1 MRNKK
6 NSTGTAA
13 ILANVAQHLKPTSI
27 KQDQSLA
34 KADQQLVLKLAEK
47 LKGEA
52 GSGSGAGAIN
62 RTLLSSSNVKTTTR
76 LAEALASEF
85 KAPLYKIDLNQLAAK
100 YIGETEKNLS
110 TLFSDAE
117 KQGAILFFDEADAL
131 FGKRSE
137 VNDAHDRFANM
148 EVSHLLQ
155 QIESY
160 SGLTII
166 ASNNK
171 RTIDPDV
178 VRRLGKVIKFPIKG
192 LTQ

>member
-6 NSTGTAA
+6 DSAGTAA
-13 ILANVAQHLKPTSI
+13 ILANVAQHLKSANI
-27 KQDQSLA
+27 RQDQSLA
-34 KADQQLVLKLAEK
+34 KADQQLALKLAEK

-52 GSGSGAGAIN
+52 VSGAIN

-76 LAEALASEF
+76 LAQALASEF
-85 KAPLYKIDLNQLAAK
+85 KAPLYKIDLNQLAAR

-131 FGKRSE
+131 FGKRSD
-137 VNDAHDRFANM
+137 VNDAHDRYANM

-155 QIESY
+155 QIASY

-166 ASNNK
+166 VSNNK
-171 RTIDPDV
+171 NAVDPDV
-178 VRRLGKVIKFPIKG
+178 IRRLGKVIKFPA
-192 LTQ
+192 

>member
-6 NSTGTAA
+6 DSAGTAA
-13 ILANVAQHLKPTSI
+13 ILANVAQHLKPANI
-27 KQDQSLA
+27 RQDQSLA

-52 GSGSGAGAIN
+52 GSGAIN

-76 LAEALASEF
+76 LAQALASEF

-110 TLFSDAE
+110 VLFSDAE

-137 VNDAHDRFANM
+137 VKDAHDRFANM

-171 RTIDPDV
+171 KTIDPDV
-178 VRRLGKVIKFPIKG
+178 VRRLGKVIKLPIKG

>member
-6 NSTGTAA
+6 DSAGTAA
-13 ILANVAQHLKPTSI
+13 VLAKFAEHLKPTSSR
-27 KQDQSLA
+27 QDQRLA

-52 GSGSGAGAIN
+52 GSGAIN
-62 RTLLSSSNVKTTTR
+62 RTLLSSSNTKITTR
-76 LAEALASEF
+76 LAQALTSEL
-85 KAPLYKIDLNQLAAK
+85 KAPLFKVDLSRVVGK

-110 TLFSDAE
+110 ALFSDAE

-137 VNDAHDRFANM
+137 INDAHDHFANM

-171 RTIDPDV
+171 KTIDPDV
-178 VRRLGKVIKFPIKG
+178 LRRLGKVIKFPIKG

>member
-6 NSTGTAA
+6 DSAGTAA
-13 ILANVAQHLKPTSI
+13 ILANVAQHLKSANI
-27 KQDQSLA
+27 RQDQSLA

-47 LKGEA
+47 LSRE
-52 GSGSGAGAIN
+52 SSSGAVN
-62 RTLLSSSNVKTTTR
+62 RTLLSSSNTKITTR
-76 LAEALASEF
+76 LAQTLASEL
-85 KAPLYKIDLNQLAAK
+85 KAPLYKVELNQLVGK

-131 FGKRSE
+131 FGKRSD
-137 VNDAHDRFANM
+137 VNDAHDRYANM

-155 QIESY
+155 QIASY

-166 ASNNK
+166 VSNNK
-171 RTIDPDV
+171 TAVDPDV
-178 VRRLGKVIKFPIKG
+178 IRRLGKVIKFPA
-192 LTQ
+192 